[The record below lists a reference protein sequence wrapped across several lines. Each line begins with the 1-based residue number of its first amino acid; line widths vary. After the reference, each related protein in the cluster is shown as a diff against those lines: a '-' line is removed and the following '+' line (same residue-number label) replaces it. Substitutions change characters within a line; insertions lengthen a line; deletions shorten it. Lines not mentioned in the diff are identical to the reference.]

1 MIRKVWPCLIAA
13 CLIVSGCSQGDAP
26 TQEEVA
32 TMDVSEP
39 APAKGGGGADNPAP
53 VEAALPRIAYT
64 YRMGFRVP
72 ASAIARVQ
80 DTHLALCDRLGPQRC
95 QIVEM
100 QRSAA
105 EDSYSGGSLK
115 LRVAADIA
123 RRFQSDLTRLSEEA
137 GGRAIDNA
145 IEAEDVSKAMTDTR
159 ARIAQRTLLV
169 ERLTAV
175 LRSRTGTVA
184 ELVEAERSVAQAQ
197 EELDQAR
204 GWLAELSTRVAT
216 STFDIQYSTAAPASG
231 PLGDR
236 MADTLAQSGSL
247 FTASLQALLLLIV
260 AILPWLLVIVPGVLL
275 FRYLR
280 RRGVIGTKTRREE
293 STEIPPEPTA

>member
-1 MIRKVWPCLIAA
+1 MIQNVQSYLIAA
-13 CLIVSGCSQGDAP
+13 CLIVTGCSDGSAP
-26 TQEEVA
+26 AQEELA
-32 TMDVSEP
+32 TMDVTE
-39 APAKGGGGADNPAP
+39 AVPAKGQGGTDSPAP

-64 YRMGFRVP
+64 YRIGFRLP

-80 DTHLALCDRLGPQRC
+80 EAHLALCDRLGTRRC

-100 QRSAA
+100 QRSSA

-123 RRFQSDLTRLSEEA
+123 RRFQSDLTQLSEEA
-137 GGRAIDNA
+137 GGRAVDTA
-145 IEAEDVSKAMTDTR
+145 IEAEDVSKAMTDTQ

-216 STFDIQYSTAAPASG
+216 STFEVDYSTAAPATG

-236 MADTLAQSGSL
+236 MADTLAQSGSV
-247 FTASLQALLLLIV
+247 FTASLQALLLLFI
-260 AILPWLLVIVPGVLL
+260 AILPWLLVIVPGILL

-280 RRGVIGTKTRREE
+280 RRRVIGTKGDGDGM
-293 STEIPPEPTA
+293 SGIPPTA